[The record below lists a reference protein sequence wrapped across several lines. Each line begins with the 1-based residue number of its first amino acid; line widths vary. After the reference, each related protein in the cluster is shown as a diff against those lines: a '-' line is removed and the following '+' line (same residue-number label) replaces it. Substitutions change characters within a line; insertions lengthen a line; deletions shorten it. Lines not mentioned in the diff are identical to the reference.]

1 MLQRRPDL
9 FRSCEKAKGEEM
21 KHSGSYRKQSG
32 GGSSDRGKHPSK
44 VKMEAS
50 SKAKTY
56 GSQPTGKKTAY
67 HGAV

>member
-1 MLQRRPDL
+1 
-9 FRSCEKAKGEEM
+9 M
-21 KHSGSYRKQSG
+21 KHKGSFRKQSG

-44 VKMEAS
+44 VKLEAG
-50 SKAKTY
+50 SKAKTH

>member
-1 MLQRRPDL
+1 
-9 FRSCEKAKGEEM
+9 M

-44 VKMEAS
+44 VKLEAS
-50 SKAKTY
+50 SKAKTH